1 MMERVKGGRTNYGFA
16 VGIIMLETRFP
27 RIPGDIGN
35 ASTFSF
41 PVLYKVVKGAS
52 AKRLVLERDRTL
64 LEPFIEAG
72 RELSREGVKAI
83 TTSCGFLA
91 MFHRELSQALDV
103 PVYTSS
109 LIQIP
114 LVHAATGF
122 RRVGVVTAN
131 TEALT
136 ELHFESVGAKG
147 IPLAIEGV
155 EKHYL
160 WTVFRDDLLE
170 LDVRE
175 AEKNVIDAARRL
187 VSKHG
192 DVGAIVLECTNMP
205 PYAKAVQDA
214 VGLPVFDIVTLTNM
228 AHEIAVRRKYDG

>member
-1 MMERVKGGRTNYGFA
+1 MDRVKGGRTNYGFT

-35 ASTFSF
+35 ASTFHF
-41 PVLYKVVKGAS
+41 PVLYKVVQGAS

-72 RELSREGVKAI
+72 RELAREGVKAI
-83 TTSCGFLA
+83 ITSCGFLA
-91 MFHRELSQALDV
+91 MFHRELSQALEV

-109 LIQIP
+109 LIQMP
-114 LVHAATGF
+114 LAHAATGF

-131 TEALT
+131 AEALT
-136 ELHFESVGAKG
+136 ALHFESAGAKG
-147 IPLAIEGV
+147 IPVAIEGV

-170 LDVRE
+170 LDVAE
-175 AEKNVIDAARRL
+175 AEKNVVDAARRL
-187 VSKHG
+187 VSRHA
-192 DVGAIVLECTNMP
+192 DIGAIVLECTNMP

-228 AHEIAVRRKYDG
+228 AYEIAVRHKYIG